1 MSKAAIDA
9 SSLIGAWKLVS
20 YEVRRPDGGIFLP
33 MGSEPVGYYIISP
46 EGYSNV
52 CLTPG
57 NRPKSASDNRLTD
70 AEKIDAANVVFYAG
84 KYEIVDNDLIVRP
97 DVSFLPNWVGT
108 QIVRHVKLEGGMMTL
123 SAFLKDGSEA
133 ALTWKK
139 P

>member
-1 MSKAAIDA
+1 MNKTAIEA
-9 SSLIGAWKLVS
+9 NSLIGAWKLVS
-20 YEVRRPDGGIFLP
+20 YEVCKPDGDVFLP
-33 MGSEPVGYYIISP
+33 MGNEPVGYYIISH

-70 AEKIDAANVVFYAG
+70 AEKIDAANVIFYAG

-108 QIVRHVKLEGGMMTL
+108 AVVRHVKLEGGLMIL
-123 SAFLKDGSEA
+123 SAILKDGSEA
-133 ALTWKK
+133 VLTWEK

>member
-9 SSLIGAWKLVS
+9 GSLIGAWKLVS
-20 YEVRRPDGGIFLP
+20 YEVRRPDGGVFLP
-33 MGSEPVGYYIISP
+33 MGSEPVGYYIISH

-57 NRPKSASDNRLTD
+57 NRAKSASDNRLTD
-70 AEKIDAANVVFYAG
+70 AEKIDAANVIFYAG
-84 KYEIVDNDLIVRP
+84 KYEVVDNDLIVRP

-108 QIVRHVKLEGGMMTL
+108 QVVRHVKLEGVMMTL

>member
-1 MSKAAIDA
+1 MSKEEIDA

-20 YEVRRPDGGIFLP
+20 YEVRKPDGGVFLP
-33 MGSEPVGYYIISP
+33 MGSEPTGYYIISP

-70 AEKIDAANVVFYAG
+70 AEKIDAANVIFYAG
-84 KYEIVDNDLIVRP
+84 KYEVVSNDLIVRP

-108 QIVRHVKLEGGMMTL
+108 VVVRHVKLENNLMML

-133 ALTWKK
+133 VLTWKK